1 MPVDMKNV
9 IASTFAAMAKQKGID
24 KITVKAL
31 IDACGISRQTFYYHF
46 QDIMEVVE
54 WSLEQVTQ
62 DAVER
67 SLQAESPEKAIGTLI
82 SLAMENRTL
91 IRRLLDS
98 QRREQIEKLFVQAT
112 RTYLQALIRNRTRK
126 LPVRYEDME
135 VALDF
140 WAFAEYPACCSS
152 AASTSRW
159 TRTSWRHRSAGC
171 CRKKVKKTQNDAP
184 KPGASFFV

>member
-62 DAVER
+62 DAAER

-98 QRREQIEKLFVQAT
+98 QRCEQIEKLFVQAT

-126 LPVRYEDME
+126 MPVRYEDME

-140 WAFAEYPACCSS
+140 WAFGISGLLLKCCVDEPVDADKLAAQICRMLPEKSEEKAE
-152 AASTSRW
+152 
-159 TRTSWRHRSAGC
+159 
-171 CRKKVKKTQNDAP
+171 
-184 KPGASFFV
+184 

>member
-31 IDACGISRQTFYYHF
+31 IDAWRHFQTDLLLHF

-67 SLQAESPEKAIGTLI
+67 SLQAESPEDAIGTLI

-91 IRRLLDS
+91 IRRLLG
-98 QRREQIEKLFVQAT
+98 FPA
-112 RTYLQALIRNRTRK
+112 
-126 LPVRYEDME
+126 VRAD
-135 VALDF
+135 
-140 WAFAEYPACCSS
+140 
-152 AASTSRW
+152 
-159 TRTSWRHRSAGC
+159 
-171 CRKKVKKTQNDAP
+171 
-184 KPGASFFV
+184 

>member
-9 IASTFAAMAKQKGID
+9 IAGTFATMAKQKGID

-67 SLQAESPEKAIGTLI
+67 SLQAESPEDAIGTLI

-98 QRREQIEKLFVQAT
+98 QRHEQIEKLFV
-112 RTYLQALIRNRTRK
+112 
-126 LPVRYEDME
+126 
-135 VALDF
+135 
-140 WAFAEYPACCSS
+140 
-152 AASTSRW
+152 
-159 TRTSWRHRSAGC
+159 
-171 CRKKVKKTQNDAP
+171 
-184 KPGASFFV
+184 